1 MGIGKPLNLFIQNL
15 EFHGALQDAT
25 RTKTFIF
32 WNVWVMLAMPLV
44 WLSWSLLLFLLCIMS
59 FVWRASP
66 SASEPQSPPPECVLL
81 GIRILLSLILAAGF
95 SYGVLILS
103 TFRRYGE
110 PMDKAW
116 KKRVDGW
123 IEEHAIVLP
132 MTPPIYYNSPYYP
145 PPRGYGPHPDYG
157 PSHTLDHP
165 FSPPSPSRHGPSP
178 YTDYYGYTTD
188 AEGRPYSIGSRS
200 GSSESD
206 YIPSISENGSDY
218 VTWYNTMQ
226 NVNVPGDDTMASQ
239 QANAE
244 GSGANPETSLPTL
257 RKSRAKRG
265 RKKTPPNAP
274 PSLSLPTLPTTP
286 PRPNITHSQTEPYGG
301 LEDEDSPHVHFRS
314 PPASSGGSNILVSPS
329 STHHVSLM
337 SDQPDLLR
345 HPVGSEPSGLS
356 RSESNESLY
365 RYDYYDTSG
374 QFG

>member
-1 MGIGKPLNLFIQNL
+1 MGTGEPLNLYTQIL

-66 SASEPQSPPPECVLL
+66 SASEPRSPPPDCVLL
-81 GIRILLSLILAAGF
+81 AIRTLLSLILAVGF
-95 SYGVLILS
+95 SYGVLIIS

-110 PMDKAW
+110 PMDQAW
-116 KKRVDGW
+116 KERVDGW
-123 IEEHAIVLP
+123 LEEHAIVLP
-132 MTPPIYYNSPYYP
+132 MPQPIYYNSPYY

-157 PSHTLDHP
+157 TPHTLDRP
-165 FSPPSPSRHGPSP
+165 FTPPSPSRPVGPAL

-188 AEGRPYSIGSRS
+188 ADGRPFSRS
-200 GSSESD
+200 DSSESD

-239 QANAE
+239 QTNAQNANAE
-244 GSGANPETSLPTL
+244 TTLPIS
-257 RKSRAKRG
+257 RKSRAKRA
-265 RKKTPPNAP
+265 RKKKPPSAP
-274 PSLSLPTLPTTP
+274 PSLSLPTSPTTP
-286 PRPNITHSQTEPYGG
+286 PRPTITHSQTEPYGG

-314 PPASSGGSNILVSPS
+314 PPASSGGSNIMSPS
-329 STHHVSLM
+329 STHHVSLV
-337 SDQPDLLR
+337 SDQPDLSR
-345 HPVGSEPSGLS
+345 HSEPSGLS

-365 RYDYYDTSG
+365 RYDYYDTSR
-374 QFG
+374 QVE